1 VRCHDSL
8 RGRSRFALVLR
19 RGRSASTKHLSVSA
33 LYARGRDRRPKV
45 GIVITKKVGNA
56 VTRNRLRRRCKAIVD
71 QSDAIQSGTWFVIA
85 CRPSA
90 SALAFT
96 VLKGELAGALQESSR
111 KAGQVPLARE
121 GLRR

>member
-1 VRCHDSL
+1 VRGYDSL

-19 RGRSASTKHLSVSA
+19 RGRSANTKHLSVSA
-33 LYARGRDRRPKV
+33 LRSRAQDQRPKV

-56 VTRNRLRRRCKAIVD
+56 VARNRLRRRCKAIMD
-71 QSDAIQSGTWFVIA
+71 QSAAIHAGTWFVIA

-90 SALAFT
+90 SALAFAA
-96 VLKGELAGALQESSR
+96 LKEQLALALRESSR

-121 GLRR
+121 GVRR